1 MSAYRL
7 IGYDPEIDY
16 SFIETNRKLR
26 KQHPE
31 IVASVVRQIQELGA
45 VATLDEKT
53 GLLHL
58 NQELRVSIVLCRHIT
73 TDAGASRW
81 LVRLDE
87 GLKPDITIAAR
98 MDATNEGIRD
108 YYLLPGIDMTWENL
122 RLAEENG
129 VYLDALPVW
138 DAGLLFRHGE
148 ARKTPGGCMNN
159 EIIMIPIERI
169 RVLNPRPRDKKK
181 FEQIIQSIKNLGLK
195 KPIQVSLRSAEEGTE
210 PGYDLVCGQG
220 RMEAFLALGHKEIP
234 AIVVEVS
241 REERLLRSLVENMAR
256 RLPSRLALMNEIE
269 RLKADG
275 YSNVEIGKKLD
286 IADGTV
292 GGYIALKK
300 AGEERLLDAAI
311 NGKIP
316 LGVAMDIAKAD
327 SPELQ
332 RELLKGFESKE
343 LNQFAIRTVKRLI
356 DQRRFVGKGRDTEA
370 DKKKSRTNA
379 DSLINAFKRES
390 QKQRLMV
397 KKARLCDAKLVITVT
412 ALGKLLGDENFFN
425 LLRAESLADIPQ
437 YLQDKLAAMK
447 KEAA

>member
-1 MSAYRL
+1 
-7 IGYDPEIDY
+7 
-16 SFIETNRKLR
+16 
-26 KQHPE
+26 
-31 IVASVVRQIQELGA
+31 
-45 VATLDEKT
+45 
-53 GLLHL
+53 
-58 NQELRVSIVLCRHIT
+58 
-73 TDAGASRW
+73 
-81 LVRLDE
+81 
-87 GLKPDITIAAR
+87 
-98 MDATNEGIRD
+98 
-108 YYLLPGIDMTWENL
+108 
-122 RLAEENG
+122 
-129 VYLDALPVW
+129 
-138 DAGLLFRHGE
+138 
-148 ARKTPGGCMNN
+148 MNN

-210 PGYDLVCGQG
+210 LGYDLVCGQG

-356 DQRRFVGKGRDTEA
+356 DQRRFVGKGRDTDA

>member
-1 MSAYRL
+1 
-7 IGYDPEIDY
+7 
-16 SFIETNRKLR
+16 
-26 KQHPE
+26 
-31 IVASVVRQIQELGA
+31 
-45 VATLDEKT
+45 
-53 GLLHL
+53 
-58 NQELRVSIVLCRHIT
+58 
-73 TDAGASRW
+73 
-81 LVRLDE
+81 
-87 GLKPDITIAAR
+87 
-98 MDATNEGIRD
+98 
-108 YYLLPGIDMTWENL
+108 
-122 RLAEENG
+122 
-129 VYLDALPVW
+129 
-138 DAGLLFRHGE
+138 
-148 ARKTPGGCMNN
+148 MNN

-181 FEQIIQSIKNLGLK
+181 FEQIVQSIKNLGLK

-269 RLKADG
+269 RLKAEG

-286 IADGTV
+286 IADSTV

-316 LGVAMDIAKAD
+316 LGVAMDIAKAN

-332 RELLKGFESKE
+332 RELLKGFASKE

>member
-1 MSAYRL
+1 
-7 IGYDPEIDY
+7 
-16 SFIETNRKLR
+16 
-26 KQHPE
+26 
-31 IVASVVRQIQELGA
+31 
-45 VATLDEKT
+45 
-53 GLLHL
+53 
-58 NQELRVSIVLCRHIT
+58 
-73 TDAGASRW
+73 
-81 LVRLDE
+81 
-87 GLKPDITIAAR
+87 
-98 MDATNEGIRD
+98 
-108 YYLLPGIDMTWENL
+108 
-122 RLAEENG
+122 
-129 VYLDALPVW
+129 
-138 DAGLLFRHGE
+138 
-148 ARKTPGGCMNN
+148 MNN

-356 DQRRFVGKGRDTEA
+356 DQRRFVGKGRDTDA

-447 KEAA
+447 KEAV

>member
-1 MSAYRL
+1 
-7 IGYDPEIDY
+7 
-16 SFIETNRKLR
+16 
-26 KQHPE
+26 
-31 IVASVVRQIQELGA
+31 
-45 VATLDEKT
+45 
-53 GLLHL
+53 
-58 NQELRVSIVLCRHIT
+58 
-73 TDAGASRW
+73 
-81 LVRLDE
+81 
-87 GLKPDITIAAR
+87 
-98 MDATNEGIRD
+98 
-108 YYLLPGIDMTWENL
+108 
-122 RLAEENG
+122 
-129 VYLDALPVW
+129 
-138 DAGLLFRHGE
+138 
-148 ARKTPGGCMNN
+148 
-159 EIIMIPIERI
+159 MIPIERI

-356 DQRRFVGKGRDTEA
+356 DQRRFVGKGRDTDA

>member
-1 MSAYRL
+1 
-7 IGYDPEIDY
+7 
-16 SFIETNRKLR
+16 
-26 KQHPE
+26 
-31 IVASVVRQIQELGA
+31 
-45 VATLDEKT
+45 
-53 GLLHL
+53 
-58 NQELRVSIVLCRHIT
+58 
-73 TDAGASRW
+73 
-81 LVRLDE
+81 
-87 GLKPDITIAAR
+87 
-98 MDATNEGIRD
+98 
-108 YYLLPGIDMTWENL
+108 
-122 RLAEENG
+122 
-129 VYLDALPVW
+129 
-138 DAGLLFRHGE
+138 
-148 ARKTPGGCMNN
+148 MNN

-269 RLKADG
+269 RLKAEG
-275 YSNVEIGKKLD
+275 YNNVEIGKKLD

-316 LGVAMDIAKAD
+316 LGVAMDIAKAN

-356 DQRRFVGKGRDTEA
+356 DQRRFVGKGRDTDA

>member
-1 MSAYRL
+1 
-7 IGYDPEIDY
+7 
-16 SFIETNRKLR
+16 
-26 KQHPE
+26 
-31 IVASVVRQIQELGA
+31 
-45 VATLDEKT
+45 
-53 GLLHL
+53 
-58 NQELRVSIVLCRHIT
+58 
-73 TDAGASRW
+73 
-81 LVRLDE
+81 
-87 GLKPDITIAAR
+87 
-98 MDATNEGIRD
+98 
-108 YYLLPGIDMTWENL
+108 
-122 RLAEENG
+122 
-129 VYLDALPVW
+129 
-138 DAGLLFRHGE
+138 
-148 ARKTPGGCMNN
+148 
-159 EIIMIPIERI
+159 
-169 RVLNPRPRDKKK
+169 
-181 FEQIIQSIKNLGLK
+181 
-195 KPIQVSLRSAEEGTE
+195 
-210 PGYDLVCGQG
+210 
-220 RMEAFLALGHKEIP
+220 MEAFLALGHKEIP

-269 RLKADG
+269 RLKAEG

-425 LLRAESLADIPQ
+425 LLRAESLANIPQ

-447 KEAA
+447 KEAV

>member
-1 MSAYRL
+1 
-7 IGYDPEIDY
+7 
-16 SFIETNRKLR
+16 
-26 KQHPE
+26 
-31 IVASVVRQIQELGA
+31 
-45 VATLDEKT
+45 
-53 GLLHL
+53 
-58 NQELRVSIVLCRHIT
+58 
-73 TDAGASRW
+73 
-81 LVRLDE
+81 
-87 GLKPDITIAAR
+87 
-98 MDATNEGIRD
+98 
-108 YYLLPGIDMTWENL
+108 
-122 RLAEENG
+122 
-129 VYLDALPVW
+129 
-138 DAGLLFRHGE
+138 
-148 ARKTPGGCMNN
+148 MNN

-241 REERLLRSLVENMAR
+241 REERLLRGLVENMAR

-286 IADGTV
+286 IADSTV

-316 LGVAMDIAKAD
+316 LGVAMDIAKAN

-356 DQRRFVGKGRDTEA
+356 DQRRFVGKGRDTDA

-379 DSLINAFKRES
+379 ESLINAFKRES
-390 QKQRLMV
+390 QKQKLMV

>member
-1 MSAYRL
+1 
-7 IGYDPEIDY
+7 
-16 SFIETNRKLR
+16 
-26 KQHPE
+26 
-31 IVASVVRQIQELGA
+31 
-45 VATLDEKT
+45 
-53 GLLHL
+53 
-58 NQELRVSIVLCRHIT
+58 
-73 TDAGASRW
+73 
-81 LVRLDE
+81 
-87 GLKPDITIAAR
+87 
-98 MDATNEGIRD
+98 
-108 YYLLPGIDMTWENL
+108 
-122 RLAEENG
+122 
-129 VYLDALPVW
+129 
-138 DAGLLFRHGE
+138 
-148 ARKTPGGCMNN
+148 
-159 EIIMIPIERI
+159 MIPIERI

-379 DSLINAFKRES
+379 ESLINAFRRES

-437 YLQDKLAAMK
+437 CLQDKLAAMK

>member
-1 MSAYRL
+1 
-7 IGYDPEIDY
+7 
-16 SFIETNRKLR
+16 
-26 KQHPE
+26 
-31 IVASVVRQIQELGA
+31 
-45 VATLDEKT
+45 
-53 GLLHL
+53 
-58 NQELRVSIVLCRHIT
+58 
-73 TDAGASRW
+73 
-81 LVRLDE
+81 
-87 GLKPDITIAAR
+87 
-98 MDATNEGIRD
+98 
-108 YYLLPGIDMTWENL
+108 
-122 RLAEENG
+122 
-129 VYLDALPVW
+129 
-138 DAGLLFRHGE
+138 
-148 ARKTPGGCMNN
+148 
-159 EIIMIPIERI
+159 MIPIERI

-181 FEQIIQSIKNLGLK
+181 FEQIVQSIKNLGLK

-269 RLKADG
+269 RLKAEG
-275 YSNVEIGKKLD
+275 YNNVEIGKKLD

-316 LGVAMDIAKAD
+316 LGVAMDIAKAN

-356 DQRRFVGKGRDTEA
+356 DQRRFVGKGRDTDA

>member
-1 MSAYRL
+1 
-7 IGYDPEIDY
+7 
-16 SFIETNRKLR
+16 
-26 KQHPE
+26 
-31 IVASVVRQIQELGA
+31 
-45 VATLDEKT
+45 
-53 GLLHL
+53 
-58 NQELRVSIVLCRHIT
+58 
-73 TDAGASRW
+73 
-81 LVRLDE
+81 
-87 GLKPDITIAAR
+87 
-98 MDATNEGIRD
+98 
-108 YYLLPGIDMTWENL
+108 
-122 RLAEENG
+122 
-129 VYLDALPVW
+129 
-138 DAGLLFRHGE
+138 
-148 ARKTPGGCMNN
+148 MNN

-356 DQRRFVGKGRDTEA
+356 DQRRFVGKGRDTDA

-379 DSLINAFKRES
+379 ESLINAFKRES

>member
-1 MSAYRL
+1 
-7 IGYDPEIDY
+7 
-16 SFIETNRKLR
+16 
-26 KQHPE
+26 
-31 IVASVVRQIQELGA
+31 
-45 VATLDEKT
+45 
-53 GLLHL
+53 
-58 NQELRVSIVLCRHIT
+58 
-73 TDAGASRW
+73 
-81 LVRLDE
+81 
-87 GLKPDITIAAR
+87 
-98 MDATNEGIRD
+98 
-108 YYLLPGIDMTWENL
+108 
-122 RLAEENG
+122 
-129 VYLDALPVW
+129 
-138 DAGLLFRHGE
+138 
-148 ARKTPGGCMNN
+148 MNN

-169 RVLNPRPRDKKK
+169 RVLNPRPRDKTK

-316 LGVAMDIAKAD
+316 LGVAMDIAKAH

-332 RELLKGFESKE
+332 RELLKGFESKD

-356 DQRRFVGKGRDTEA
+356 DQRRFVGKGRDTDA

-379 DSLINAFKRES
+379 EGLINAFKRES
-390 QKQRLMV
+390 QKQKLMV
-397 KKARLCDAKLVITVT
+397 KKARLCDAKLVITLA

-425 LLRAESLADIPQ
+425 LLRAELLADIPQ
-437 YLQDKLAAMK
+437 CLQDKLAAMK

>member
-1 MSAYRL
+1 
-7 IGYDPEIDY
+7 
-16 SFIETNRKLR
+16 
-26 KQHPE
+26 
-31 IVASVVRQIQELGA
+31 
-45 VATLDEKT
+45 
-53 GLLHL
+53 
-58 NQELRVSIVLCRHIT
+58 
-73 TDAGASRW
+73 
-81 LVRLDE
+81 
-87 GLKPDITIAAR
+87 
-98 MDATNEGIRD
+98 
-108 YYLLPGIDMTWENL
+108 
-122 RLAEENG
+122 
-129 VYLDALPVW
+129 
-138 DAGLLFRHGE
+138 
-148 ARKTPGGCMNN
+148 MNN
-159 EIIMIPIERI
+159 EIIMIPIDRI
-169 RVLNPRPRDKKK
+169 RVLNPRPRDKRK
-181 FEQIIQSIKNLGLK
+181 FEQIVQSIKNLGLK
-195 KPIQVSLRSAEEGTE
+195 KPIQVSLRSAEEETE

-220 RMEAFLALGHKEIP
+220 RMEAFLVLGHKEIP

-356 DQRRFVGKGRDTEA
+356 DQRRFVGKGRDIEA

-390 QKQRLMV
+390 QKQRLIV

>member
-1 MSAYRL
+1 
-7 IGYDPEIDY
+7 
-16 SFIETNRKLR
+16 
-26 KQHPE
+26 
-31 IVASVVRQIQELGA
+31 
-45 VATLDEKT
+45 
-53 GLLHL
+53 
-58 NQELRVSIVLCRHIT
+58 
-73 TDAGASRW
+73 
-81 LVRLDE
+81 
-87 GLKPDITIAAR
+87 
-98 MDATNEGIRD
+98 
-108 YYLLPGIDMTWENL
+108 
-122 RLAEENG
+122 
-129 VYLDALPVW
+129 
-138 DAGLLFRHGE
+138 
-148 ARKTPGGCMNN
+148 
-159 EIIMIPIERI
+159 MIPIERI

-195 KPIQVSLRSAEEGTE
+195 KPIQVSLRLAEEGTE

-220 RMEAFLALGHKEIP
+220 RMEAFLALGHNEIP

-269 RLKADG
+269 RLKAEG

-316 LGVAMDIAKAD
+316 LGVAMDIAKAN

-356 DQRRFVGKGRDTEA
+356 DQRRFVGKGRDTDA

-447 KEAA
+447 KEAV

>member
-1 MSAYRL
+1 
-7 IGYDPEIDY
+7 
-16 SFIETNRKLR
+16 
-26 KQHPE
+26 
-31 IVASVVRQIQELGA
+31 
-45 VATLDEKT
+45 
-53 GLLHL
+53 
-58 NQELRVSIVLCRHIT
+58 
-73 TDAGASRW
+73 
-81 LVRLDE
+81 
-87 GLKPDITIAAR
+87 
-98 MDATNEGIRD
+98 
-108 YYLLPGIDMTWENL
+108 
-122 RLAEENG
+122 
-129 VYLDALPVW
+129 
-138 DAGLLFRHGE
+138 
-148 ARKTPGGCMNN
+148 MNN

-286 IADGTV
+286 VADGTV

-425 LLRAESLADIPQ
+425 LLRAESLANIPQ

>member
-1 MSAYRL
+1 
-7 IGYDPEIDY
+7 
-16 SFIETNRKLR
+16 
-26 KQHPE
+26 
-31 IVASVVRQIQELGA
+31 
-45 VATLDEKT
+45 
-53 GLLHL
+53 
-58 NQELRVSIVLCRHIT
+58 
-73 TDAGASRW
+73 
-81 LVRLDE
+81 
-87 GLKPDITIAAR
+87 
-98 MDATNEGIRD
+98 
-108 YYLLPGIDMTWENL
+108 
-122 RLAEENG
+122 
-129 VYLDALPVW
+129 
-138 DAGLLFRHGE
+138 
-148 ARKTPGGCMNN
+148 MNN
-159 EIIMIPIERI
+159 EIIMIPIDRI

-195 KPIQVSLRSAEEGTE
+195 KPIQVSLRSAEEETE

-269 RLKADG
+269 RLKAEG

-356 DQRRFVGKGRDTEA
+356 DQRRFVGKGRDTDA
-370 DKKKSRTNA
+370 DKKKCRTNA
-379 DSLINAFKRES
+379 ESLVNAFKRES

-447 KEAA
+447 KEAV